1 MTSKTKTNVEQ
12 ATRTFIQ
19 SVLFETIPDVDLL
32 ANLPHVKIKLN
43 I

>member
-1 MTSKTKTNVEQ
+1 MNIYSKY
-12 ATRTFIQ
+12 
-19 SVLFETIPDVDLL
+19 VLFGTIPDVDLL